1 MQGSLFRVPAFF
13 TVNLQGAFSYI
24 SGCRRKTTMEVI
36 LIRYIL
42 VLPLIIAGCGG
53 NSEQPD
59 NIDSDY
65 SPVVIIQFMDTRI
78 SSSLPWDIS
87 SVGSSVSASILIPD
101 TPNHRND
108 DRGNSQLVSKALE
121 NDLLVALVSD
131 SCFDYE
137 INADHIR
144 IWVDSSGNV
153 RSHPEKL
160 LDEITGTAFLNNSN
174 RQDILLGL
182 FDMYKPDFVLMVF
195 RIPDV
200 SSVLRISKYWTAP
213 DILSRYRIVLFSIPE
228 NPDTRGWCAFAGKGI
243 NGSIPRG
250 ITRGGLFS
258 TIELL
263 AGLRW
268 ADNLPDD
275 APALSIFENT
285 DDIWSNQ

>member
-1 MQGSLFRVPAFF
+1 MQGSFSGSLLFFA
-13 TVNLQGAFSYI
+13 VNLLGAFGYI
-24 SGCRRKTTMEVI
+24 SSFRRKTTMEVI
-36 LIRYIL
+36 LTRYIL

-53 NSEQPD
+53 NSDQPD

-65 SPVVIIQFMDTRI
+65 SPIVIIQFMDTRI

-87 SVGSSVSASILIPD
+87 SVSNNVSASILIPD
-101 TPNHRND
+101 TPNHREND
-108 DRGNSQLVSKALE
+108 RRNNQLVSKALE
-121 NDLLVALVSD
+121 NDLLLALVSD

-137 INADHIR
+137 VNADHIR

-153 RSHPEKL
+153 RSHPEEL
-160 LDEITGTAFLNNSN
+160 LDKITVTAFLNTSN
-174 RQDILLGL
+174 RQNALLGL
-182 FDMYKPDFVLMVF
+182 FDIYKPDFILMVF

-228 NPDTRGWCAFAGKGI
+228 NPDTRGWCVFAGKGI

-258 TIELL
+258 TIELF

-268 ADNLPDD
+268 TDNLPDD
-275 APALSIFENT
+275 IPALSIFENT
-285 DDIWSNQ
+285 NDIWSNQ